1 MQKEILESL
10 DGYADVAG
18 EIASARKYG
27 NDYRSE
33 RGRVADFVRRIHPD
47 RLTLRV
53 SRLIDETPTAR
64 TLRLTAT
71 DTPLPPFIAGQYVAL
86 HLDIDGVRTARPYS
100 IASPPN
106 QTGYWDLTIR
116 RVEDGLVSN
125 HLLDAVSVGDRL
137 EASGPAGQFIHNP
150 VFHGD
155 TMICLAG
162 GSGITPIMSMIR
174 EIADRGLDRRLILFY
189 GNRSLN
195 DAIFHEEL
203 TAITARCPAVDYVPV
218 VEQPGEGYSGQCGY
232 ITADLIQQALADI
245 SDPTFF
251 ICGPQGM
258 YDFCFPEL
266 EKLGVPHRRIRREMY
281 GAPTRIWEHPGW
293 PAAVG
298 PEDRFTV
305 TVAEDGTTFTARAGL
320 PLLTA
325 MEQAGR
331 GAPSL
336 CRCGE
341 CSLCRVK
348 IVSGRVFQPAGVKV
362 RASDR
367 QFGYVH
373 ACMSYPIED
382 LTILW

>member
-1 MQKEILESL
+1 MRKEILESL
-10 DGYADVAG
+10 DGFSDVAS

-27 NDYRSE
+27 DDYRSE
-33 RGRVADFVRRIHPD
+33 KGRVADFVRRIHPD

-53 SRLIDETPTAR
+53 SRLIDETPTTR

-71 DTPLPPFIAGQYVAL
+71 ETPLPPFLAGQYIAL
-86 HLDIDGVRTARPYS
+86 YLEIDGIRTARPYS

-106 QTGYWDLTIR
+106 QTGYWDLTVR
-116 RVEDGLVSN
+116 RVENGLVSN
-125 HLLDAVSVGDRL
+125 HLIDTVSVGDL
-137 EASGPAGQFIHNP
+137 LQASGPAGQFVHNP

-155 TMICLAG
+155 TMVCLAG
-162 GSGITPIMSMIR
+162 GSGITPLMSMIR

-189 GNRSLN
+189 GNRSLE
-195 DAIFHEEL
+195 DAIFHDEL
-203 TAITARCPAVDYVPV
+203 TAIANSCQAIDYVPV
-218 VEQPGEGYSGQCGY
+218 VEQPGDGYSGQCGY
-232 ITADLIQQALADI
+232 ITADLIRQCIKNL
-245 SDPTFF
+245 SEPTFF
-251 ICGPQGM
+251 LCGPQGM

-266 EKLGVPHRRIRREMY
+266 DKLGVPRRRIRREMY
-281 GAPTRIWEHPGW
+281 GAPARIWEHPGW
-293 PAAVG
+293 PDEVA

-305 TVAEDGTTFTARAGL
+305 TVADGGKTFEAQAGR

-325 MEQAGR
+325 MEMAGLR
-331 GAPSL
+331 VPSL

-348 IVSGRVFQPAGVKV
+348 IVSGRVFQPAGVQV

-367 QFGYVH
+367 RFGYVH
-373 ACMSYPIED
+373 ACMSYPMED